1 VNKWREEIREYL
13 VKRWKV
19 LGDDFSDYI
28 DFVIDKQNTSTDSEA
43 LLRAGDKAM
52 LREINA
58 AFRTLVDAFEK
69 LIEEQKAKHKGG

>member
-19 LGDDFSDYI
+19 LSDDFSDYI

>member
-13 VKRWKV
+13 VKRWKS

-69 LIEEQKAKHKGG
+69 LI

>member
-1 VNKWREEIREYL
+1 VNNWREEIREYL
-13 VKRWKV
+13 VKRWKS